1 YRAAFATLSLGGL
14 LGALLKERP
23 KPTFAG
29 TLVHHASVRGGDR
42 TTAVNQQRHRHGIEL
57 VFLSET
63 SIVDHDWVVYLFL
76 FNECLHWFP
85 TFVHRNADNREPA
98 VLVSFLKFNKP
109 GDFKNT
115 AVAPSCPEI
124 EQDHPAFVV
133 GQSDGYTFGVIQS
146 KVRGRF
152 LGL

>member
-1 YRAAFATLSLGGL
+1 MAEGSGPPQFAVRCLQLLPSFDGLRVLYRAAFATLSLGGL

-85 TFVHRNADNREPA
+85 TFVHRTADNREPA
-98 VLVSFLKFNKP
+98 
-109 GDFKNT
+109 
-115 AVAPSCPEI
+115 
-124 EQDHPAFVV
+124 
-133 GQSDGYTFGVIQS
+133 
-146 KVRGRF
+146 
-152 LGL
+152 